1 MAYNENNNFLFGRI
15 HPKMVLIKISVSGK
29 KVEFTA
35 PNCESITFPI
45 PSQSETEKQ
54 IKVRYVFFC
63 VIMELRSKYF
73 FIPQRTLIL
82 QNFWRGSSCF

>member
-15 HPKMVLIKISVSGK
+15 HPKMVLIKISVSGN

-54 IKVRYVFFC
+54 VKVRYVFFC
-63 VIMELRSKYF
+63 VMERPFVFF
-73 FIPQRTLIL
+73 FI
-82 QNFWRGSSCF
+82 